1 MSKPIVM
8 IGDAR
13 LLNSRKVA
21 FLSSR
26 RVHPSAVM
34 KSYDWATK
42 VRDSGVCVI
51 GGFQSALEKDVLKFL
66 LDGGT
71 QPVIMVLARR
81 MWDVVPEEFR
91 EFVASGRML
100 VVSPV
105 SQSISRVS
113 RQSAMVRN
121 SYILEN
127 CDEAVFASIDPN
139 GSLSRLV
146 EGVPKLKYDIL
157 STEVTT
163 CH

>member
-8 IGDAR
+8 IGNAR
-13 LLNSRKVA
+13 LLNCRKVA

-26 RVHPSAVM
+26 KVNPSVVM

-66 LDGGT
+66 LDGGS

-81 MWDVVPEEFR
+81 MWNLVPKEFCD
-91 EFVASGRML
+91 FVAAGRML
-100 VVSPV
+100 IISPV
-105 SQSISRVS
+105 SQSTARVS
-113 RQSAMVRN
+113 QQSAMVRN
-121 SYILEN
+121 RYILET

-146 EGVPKLKYDIL
+146 EGIPKLKYDIL
-157 STEVTT
+157 SFES
-163 CH
+163 